1 MHDYLRKLKIM
12 ESELSANE
20 AVSVM
25 KTAARNPAFYKSIFS
40 KKITIDDLLSAW
52 RKDGKPTDIDDL
64 LIFLNEFGI
73 PKRSVY
79 RIFNKLDISPESGSD
94 ERVTR
99 LAKAIVSSGIKQEVI
114 DYLRKYRKI
123 NEASDPSHGIT
134 DAQIRSLFIKVLKAT
149 NSDQSSDTD
158 AELVKRW
165 ISQFTSETDD
175 DMKKTLSSEITQIMA
190 DRQDR
195 KSIQDIKPSVIS
207 VIRKSDL
214 PPSFKMDVIDSL
226 QNNIVLDNTSSEPA
240 DNEAI
245 NTVKGWVS
253 KFKNMASPVQQYPM
267 AAGIVNYLSNLSDSP
282 DMDYLRKYVIA
293 ALQTSGM
300 SDARK
305 ASAISDIKNKRP
317 YTKAQKPAKKK
328 SKSTNPLKAQ
338 YGPSKKVRKES
349 QEVSSE
355 ALLYI
360 FESAILSKT
369 QGRFK
374 KWQPRTK

>member
-1 MHDYLRKLKIM
+1 MHEYLRKLKIM
-12 ESELSANE
+12 ESELSDNE

-25 KTAARNPAFYKSIFS
+25 KTAVKSPAFYKSIFS

-64 LIFLNEFGI
+64 LIFLDEFGI

-79 RIFNKLDISPESGSD
+79 RIFKKLDISPESGSD

-114 DYLRKYRKI
+114 NYLRKYRKI
-123 NEASDPSHGIT
+123 NEASDPSHSIT

-158 AELVKRW
+158 VELVKRW

-207 VIRKSDL
+207 IIRKSDL

-226 QNNIVLDNTSSEPA
+226 QNNIVLNNTSSEPA

-253 KFKNMASPVQQYPM
+253 RFKNMSSPVQQYPM

-305 ASAISDIKNKRP
+305 ASAIGDIKNKRS
-317 YTKAQKPAKKK
+317 YTKAQKPAKQK